1 MKKRLFILLIALTLI
16 VSCALAFT
24 ACNKV
29 APGAWVTLKN
39 EGYTIYTSH
48 AYPSGGYQIIF
59 YENEADAEG
68 DTHVSNAAICINFYP
83 GILGADTR
91 GDIRTTIVDI
101 GKKYCEMHV
110 VINKAAFPDY
120 ETRKMFMNGTELTPS
135 AVQDESSL
143 YFLTYNNF
151 SPVRGNPN
159 GQRNDVVNI
168 LEYKLPE

>member
-1 MKKRLFILLIALTLI
+1 MKKKLFILLIALTLI
-16 VSCALAFT
+16 VSCALACT

-68 DTHVSNAAICINFYP
+68 DTHVTNAAICINFYP

-110 VINKAAFPDY
+110 YVYKDKATYSTEKKFYLNGVELVPSNTYDCEYFISWTY
-120 ETRKMFMNGTELTPS
+120 E
-135 AVQDESSL
+135 
-143 YFLTYNNF
+143 NF
-151 SPVRGNPN
+151 SPKRGNP
-159 GQRNDVVNI
+159 GGHLNDIINEI
-168 LEYKLPE
+168 EYK